1 MRRGRPKPPSQDPD
15 MAGVYYGIVTQN
27 KDEEKN
33 IARIKVRFPWM
44 PGGDKDQSHWAFLS
58 VPMEGNE
65 FGTYFLPEVDDTVM
79 VMFLHGDIRFP
90 VIIGGMWNETD
101 TVPEANE
108 NGKND
113 FRLIKSR
120 SGHRLLFDDSSKV
133 KLVLTDKSN
142 ANYVGVGAFDEGGDS
157 PNKFKLE
164 APAQINGS
172 ATEGVSICSLK
183 GTVNIWCPKGTLKV
197 NGQHVEF
204 TAGDKGEMKA
214 DKDLKI
220 EGGMSGSITASQDL
234 KAKASKVKIN

>member
-1 MRRGRPKPPSQDPD
+1 VRQGRPKPPSQDPD
-15 MAGVYYGIVTQN
+15 LAGVYYAIVTQN

-44 PGGDKDQSHWAFLS
+44 DGGDSDQSHWAYLA

-65 FGTYFLPEVDDTVM
+65 FGTYFLPEVDDTVL

-90 VIIGGMWNETD
+90 VIIGGCWNEVD
-101 TVPEANE
+101 TTPEANE

-120 SGHRLLFDDSSKV
+120 SGHRLLFDDSSNT

-142 ANYVGVGAFDEGGDS
+142 ANYVGVGSFSEGGDS
-157 PNKFKLE
+157 PNKFTLE
-164 APAQINGS
+164 APGQINGS
-172 ATEGVSICSLK
+172 ATEGVSICSLE

-197 NGQHVEF
+197 EGSHVEF
-204 TAGDKGEMKA
+204 TAGDKAEFNA
-214 DKDLKI
+214 TKDLKI
-220 EGGMSGSITASQDL
+220 EGGMSGKITASQTL
-234 KAKASKVKIN
+234 KAKASTVKIN